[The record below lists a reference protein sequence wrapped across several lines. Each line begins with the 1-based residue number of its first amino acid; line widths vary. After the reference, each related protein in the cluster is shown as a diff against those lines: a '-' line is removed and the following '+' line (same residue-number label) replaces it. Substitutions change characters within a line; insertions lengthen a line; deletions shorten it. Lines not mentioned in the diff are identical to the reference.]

1 MYLMES
7 SALLTTLGGL
17 FNQITTWM
25 GNIAT
30 TITSN
35 ELYLLGIGMFVV
47 GGAIGLVKRIIG

>member
-1 MYLMES
+1 MYIAES
-7 SALLTTLGGL
+7 SAFLTSLGGL
-17 FNQITTWM
+17 FTQITTWM

-30 TITSN
+30 TITNN

>member
-1 MYLMES
+1 MYLMEVS
-7 SALLTTLGGL
+7 GFLTSLGGL
-17 FNQITTWM
+17 FTQITTWM

>member
-17 FNQITTWM
+17 FTQITTWM